1 MIPTDLLVP
10 SFSLNFPQYFDLR
23 NIIYFIAILG
33 FKDLRVNNIPVL
45 IFVTKKTQTD
55 KMCRSE

>member
-45 IFVTKKTQTD
+45 IFVTKKNPN
-55 KMCRSE
+55 